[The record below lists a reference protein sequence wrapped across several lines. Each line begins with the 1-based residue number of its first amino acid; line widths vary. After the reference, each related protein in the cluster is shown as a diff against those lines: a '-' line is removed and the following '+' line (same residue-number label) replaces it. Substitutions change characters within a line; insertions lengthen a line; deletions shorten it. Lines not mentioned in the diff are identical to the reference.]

1 MAAENGLMSKY
12 FQPVCIYIAVT
23 RVNAPLINASIVL
36 SIYKKSDQKDLDLV
50 LLLPFLPFSPLF
62 FYGA

>member
-1 MAAENGLMSKY
+1 MATENGLMSKY

-36 SIYKKSDQKDLDLV
+36 SI
-50 LLLPFLPFSPLF
+50 
-62 FYGA
+62 